1 MKANL
6 MNRHVKSRGQGYG
19 IGALIVFAISIGF
32 AAILYGG
39 GILIFE
45 PLNLVAWALGPLGAY
60 TVLYALRVRGDS
72 LYYLSWGLI
81 MLTVGLASALYNVV
95 NVIVLF
101 GLLIIALAVIGLLAY
116 WRRR

>member
-1 MKANL
+1 